1 MNEQLRA
8 GGVSNVRV
16 VMAELLV
23 APGAGE
29 ELFVLRAVAPQGS
42 TFILGATFTFV
53 FLDDDGNETD
63 VDRDG
68 RIDAAFRDLLQ
79 PA

>member
-8 GGVSNVRV
+8 GGASNVRV

-29 ELFVLRAVAPQGS
+29 ELSVLRSDCALGIDLHPRRNIYVRIPGQG
-42 TFILGATFTFV
+42 
-53 FLDDDGNETD
+53 
-63 VDRDG
+63 R
-68 RIDAAFRDLLQ
+68 
-79 PA
+79 